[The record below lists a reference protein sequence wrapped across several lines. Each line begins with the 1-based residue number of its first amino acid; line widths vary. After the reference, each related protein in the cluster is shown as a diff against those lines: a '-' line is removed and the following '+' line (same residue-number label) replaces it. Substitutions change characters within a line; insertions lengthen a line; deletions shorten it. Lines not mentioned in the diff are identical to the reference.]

1 MTAGDRYRHRASGRV
16 VELVEPT
23 TTTNG
28 VRVSADSPAW
38 RCRNVATGRMVGI
51 QEHTLSRAWEPVEH
65 GAVSANADNSTL
77 TLRKRL
83 FAPMTTRQELLD
95 YLGVCEMTGD
105 TGTGYRIACDYME
118 LLRVLAASVA
128 TDDRPKV
135 AR

>member
-51 QEHTLSRAWEPVEH
+51 QEHTLSRHWNLVDRSAKDDPPTL
-65 GAVSANADNSTL
+65 VSP
-77 TLRKRL
+77 RL